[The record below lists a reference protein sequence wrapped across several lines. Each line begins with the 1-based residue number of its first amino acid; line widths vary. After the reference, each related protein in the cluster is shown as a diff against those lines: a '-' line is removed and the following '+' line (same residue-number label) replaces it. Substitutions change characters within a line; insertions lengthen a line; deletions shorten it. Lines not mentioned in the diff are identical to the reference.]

1 MRYFLGLEVAR
12 SNQMIDLCQRKYALE
27 VLSDAGFLVCKL
39 AKTPMEQNIKL
50 SKYEAGELKDLGKY
64 RRMIGRLLYLTI
76 TRLYLT
82 ITRLDITNAVYRL
95 S

>member
-1 MRYFLGLEVAR
+1 MRYFLGLKVAR
-12 SNQMIDLCQRKYALE
+12 SDQMIALCQRKYALE

-39 AKTPMEQNIKL
+39 AKTPMEKNIKL

-76 TRLYLT
+76 TRL
-82 ITRLDITNAVYRL
+82 DITNAVYRL